1 MKKYLLEGIE
11 PVRVLRIFE
20 DICAI
25 PHGSRNEW
33 RLGEYVLNI
42 AGERGLEAQR
52 DETGNIFIVLPATP
66 GFEHIA
72 PILLQGHMDMVC
84 VKNPDCSKDLD
95 REPIDLI
102 LDGNILRADGT
113 SLGADNAV
121 GLSNMIAL
129 MEEEGL
135 LHPKIELLFTVCEEI
150 GNEGIRRFDMTK
162 IKARRMI
169 NMDCGDP
176 DSMVAGSAGVSKY
189 DLCRKCSHEFVRGK
203 AMRIRIAGLRGGHS
217 GIEIGKNRANA
228 VDLAA
233 RLLSAI
239 SDEIPVRLASLYSG
253 NSSGSIPSSIE
264 LTLVVPSDR
273 YLRACDICAEINER
287 FLFETALSD
296 PGYFMSVE
304 SSDASQAASYADT
317 RAIIDFMISVPFDVI
332 KRSSMD
338 LRWPLCSALLTDVNY
353 AAGKYSAKYSIRAN
367 VDSYKYDLISRFK
380 TLARL
385 TDMESFVVYEA
396 PAWPFD
402 EESETRDLMRR
413 VYEKIFG
420 SELQIELVHGVVE
433 VSTIKKAIPEM
444 DIVGIAPK
452 SRGAH
457 TTGEHL
463 YIDSMQP
470 FWLFLKSVLA
480 EMCAC

>member
-162 IKARRMI
+162 IKA
-169 NMDCGDP
+169 
-176 DSMVAGSAGVSKY
+176 
-189 DLCRKCSHEFVRGK
+189 
-203 AMRIRIAGLRGGHS
+203 
-217 GIEIGKNRANA
+217 
-228 VDLAA
+228 
-233 RLLSAI
+233 
-239 SDEIPVRLASLYSG
+239 
-253 NSSGSIPSSIE
+253 
-264 LTLVVPSDR
+264 
-273 YLRACDICAEINER
+273 
-287 FLFETALSD
+287 
-296 PGYFMSVE
+296 
-304 SSDASQAASYADT
+304 
-317 RAIIDFMISVPFDVI
+317 
-332 KRSSMD
+332 
-338 LRWPLCSALLTDVNY
+338 
-353 AAGKYSAKYSIRAN
+353 
-367 VDSYKYDLISRFK
+367 
-380 TLARL
+380 
-385 TDMESFVVYEA
+385 
-396 PAWPFD
+396 
-402 EESETRDLMRR
+402 
-413 VYEKIFG
+413 
-420 SELQIELVHGVVE
+420 
-433 VSTIKKAIPEM
+433 
-444 DIVGIAPK
+444 
-452 SRGAH
+452 
-457 TTGEHL
+457 
-463 YIDSMQP
+463 
-470 FWLFLKSVLA
+470 
-480 EMCAC
+480 